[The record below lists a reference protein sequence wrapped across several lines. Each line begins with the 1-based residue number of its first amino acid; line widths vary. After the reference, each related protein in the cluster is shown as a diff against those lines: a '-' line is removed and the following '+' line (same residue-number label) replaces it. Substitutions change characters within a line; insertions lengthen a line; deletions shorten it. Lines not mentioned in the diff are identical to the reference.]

1 MTRRTLI
8 VVPFATIAAA
18 LLPAPAEA
26 HLVTTGLGPIYD
38 GVTHLVCSTDD
49 LVPLIALALLAGL
62 NGPIAGRRALFG
74 VTAGWLLGGAAGL
87 AAGTSVVPASAAA
100 VSMMLFGALTAAS
113 ARLSPAI
120 VAAGAVALGVG
131 HGWLNGFAIREAA
144 RDGLAVTG
152 IVAAVFTLTA
162 LVTAFVIS
170 LKTPWTRVAIRVLGS
185 WIAAIGLLTLGWA
198 LHTA

>member
-1 MTRRTLI
+1 MTRRAWL
-8 VVPFATIAAA
+8 VVPIATTVA

-38 GVTHLVCSTDD
+38 GVTHLVCSAED
-49 LVPLIALALLAGL
+49 LVAVIALALLAGL

-87 AAGTSVVPASAAA
+87 AAGAPVVPSPAAA
-100 VSMMLFGALTAAS
+100 VSMILFGALTAAS

-120 VAAGAVALGVG
+120 VAAGAVALGIG

-162 LVTAFVIS
+162 LVTAFVTS
-170 LKTPWTRVAIRVLGS
+170 LKAPWTRVAIRVLGS

-198 LHTA
+198 LRSA